1 MFTSGTSGKP
11 KGVQITH
18 RNLMSHMAAMATH
31 DWRPADTVIQQSS
44 ISFDMVLIEIWVPLC
59 IGACIV
65 PGEARAQKDAPLMV
79 QQVSSAGISI
89 ACLTPAELHM
99 WMESGLTRTCCPK
112 LRAIY
117 TGGEALTHTLLNRVQ
132 QEFPGIRVVHMY
144 GPTEAT
150 MHGLE
155 LIIDGPVPQDRPISV
170 GRPLPN
176 THIYILDP
184 QMQPV
189 PIRVPGEITIAG
201 PRVARGYLN
210 RLELTSAAFVPSLTP
225 HQPGCQ
231 RMYRTGDLGAWNAD
245 GTVQIIG
252 RIDRQ
257 VSLSSALNVLFC
269 DERAAA
275 LSPDVAC
282 SVMRPTLAISHLQA
296 QQVSSARRS
305 IPD

>member
-1 MFTSGTSGKP
+1 MFTSGTTGKP

-18 RNLMSHMAAMATH
+18 RNLMSHMAAMSTH
-31 DWRPADTVIQQSS
+31 NWNPRDTVIQQSS

-99 WMESGLTRTCCPK
+99 WMESGLTRTRCPK

-117 TGGEALTHTLLNRVQ
+117 TGGEALTHALLSRAQ
-132 QEFPGIRVVHMY
+132 REFPGIRVVHMY

-170 GRPLPN
+170 GMPLHN

-189 PIRVPGEITIAG
+189 PIGVPGEITIAG
-201 PRVARGYLN
+201 PRVAWGYLN
-210 RLELTSAAFVPSLTP
+210 RPELTASVFVPSLTP
-225 HQPGCQ
+225 QKPGYE
-231 RMYRTGDLGAWNAD
+231 RMYRTGDLGSWNAD

-257 VSLSSALNVLFC
+257 V
-269 DERAAA
+269 
-275 LSPDVAC
+275 
-282 SVMRPTLAISHLQA
+282 
-296 QQVSSARRS
+296 
-305 IPD
+305 